1 MATAEAAEDGA
12 VQSGIG
18 CPSRPCHD
26 REASSEENVRQE
38 GTESSI
44 ASSAAKSDSVALNR
58 FSHSTLLS
66 AVLSS
71 SSKRSPLSTARG
83 ESESTELRANLNTGA
98 TLFKIAAHFVQ
109 HP

>member
-26 REASSEENVRQE
+26 REASSEENVRQQ
-38 GTESSI
+38 GTESSR

-58 FSHSTLLS
+58 FSHSTLPS
-66 AVLSS
+66 AVLPSSS

-83 ESESTELRANLNTGA
+83 ESESTELRANLRR
-98 TLFKIAAHFVQ
+98 
-109 HP
+109 